1 MTEKKEREVME
12 IKKISNLR
20 IGWMMWWRAFLPL
33 FIFPIIAGGVFFIP
47 ILEVNPILL
56 ALIFFPV
63 SLFLLD
69 WAGKTVARKEYNVVV
84 TSIKAYVIPVPLTTI
99 FVSLSNIG
107 VGIWWRMIL
116 FNILLFPLSFASSFL
131 LSALP
136 VAGIV
141 SLLVLIFLQILILG
155 WVTNRTI
162 KRLSQKS

>member
-1 MTEKKEREVME
+1 ME

-33 FIFPIIAGGVFFIP
+33 LALSGFLMFAVNIVWLIIIFPLF
-47 ILEVNPILL
+47 
-56 ALIFFPV
+56 
-63 SLFLLD
+63 LFLLD
-69 WAGKTVARKEYNVVV
+69 WAGKTVARKEYNLVV
-84 TSIKAYVIPVPLTTI
+84 TSIKMYAIPIPLTTA

-131 LSALP
+131 FSALP
-136 VAGIV
+136 VAGFA
-141 SLLVLIFLQILILG
+141 SFLAFIFLQILILG

-162 KRLSQKS
+162 RRLSQKS